1 MNHDLFYLFKRR
13 ERTKQANKFSLSIV
27 VFQYKIMNNHY
38 ANNDNGLNEAR
49 NIISQKNSDDLTKL
63 MHSNDEVTKLIGNL
77 NEV

>member
-1 MNHDLFYLFKRR
+1 
-13 ERTKQANKFSLSIV
+13 
-27 VFQYKIMNNHY
+27 MNNHY